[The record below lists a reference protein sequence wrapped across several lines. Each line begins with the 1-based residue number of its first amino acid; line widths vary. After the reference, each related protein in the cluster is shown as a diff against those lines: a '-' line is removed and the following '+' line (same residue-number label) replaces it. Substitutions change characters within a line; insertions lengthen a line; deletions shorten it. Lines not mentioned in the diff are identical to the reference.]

1 MQVLKDAPGLLR
13 TIKAHAAKKE
23 RILSKGGG
31 HQLLHK
37 AEFAPC
43 AAQNSKK
50 RHIMTCQGALLCKR
64 IRLSCRVG
72 MMAVAQGRD

>member
-1 MQVLKDAPGLLR
+1 MQVLKDAPGLLW

-43 AAQNSKK
+43 AAQNFKEEAHHK
-50 RHIMTCQGALLCKR
+50 LP
-64 IRLSCRVG
+64 
-72 MMAVAQGRD
+72 GRASLQAN